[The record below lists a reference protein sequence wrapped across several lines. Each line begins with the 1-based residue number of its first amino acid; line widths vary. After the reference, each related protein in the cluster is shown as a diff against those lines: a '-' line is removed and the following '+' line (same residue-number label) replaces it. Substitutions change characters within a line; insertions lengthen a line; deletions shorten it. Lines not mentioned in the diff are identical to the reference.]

1 MPENKSKVAITID
14 PDLLQRI
21 DAVADLRGQSRS
33 SVIERII
40 RNEIEAEEEFVEDMD
55 SPVMQ
60 TILGVI
66 LNTPGVTETI
76 ARVVGNN
83 MNKEQLAEMKK
94 GLKEQVARGK
104 ERTAKSKVKP
114 SIA

>member
-1 MPENKSKVAITID
+1 MSSNKAKIAITID
-14 PDLLQRI
+14 PHLLQRI

-33 SVIERII
+33 AVIERVI
-40 RNEIEAEEEFVEDMD
+40 RNEIDAEEEFVEDME

-60 TILGVI
+60 TILSVI

-76 ARVVGNN
+76 AKVVGNN

-104 ERTAKSKVKP
+104 ERTAKSKVKT
-114 SIA
+114 SFA